1 MKAFSEYLSEQKIT
15 AADFENFI
23 TVAFNGG
30 PNKDKETP
38 IKSMEAYNAAK
49 PALNKIVNAL
59 KSEGFRG
66 RMQQTGRARGTLNP
80 NWMGSDTTPKA
91 DMIVGKSGISLKK
104 KGGSQLMSAKKDE
117 TLSTFY
123 AAVDFMNKESS
134 EATRLANKLSKVMK
148 EFAVPQKLGT
158 IGDFTLKAKKDY
170 IKTRG
175 AERQLADDYLTK
187 SNLFPKLTKEI
198 REFFEDNP
206 FFHKFF
212 IYEAATGA
220 YKFQPDPAAAA
231 DYIVAFDE
239 AGNTSIHRISNGY
252 GKPGKYINNLA
263 RDVSIRIS
271 WKTHSSRSQ
280 KTFPSFRADVR
291 ENASIKTFSEMYE
304 DFTKEL
310 TENWFTDAAKRVMGF
325 VGRVVSYLME
335 LASKGIS
342 AILSFFEYQPDNISV
357 SSVIIEDVYK
367 NSGLGAWFGKGGK
380 GGKSEGGWDRY
391 NEKGERVG
399 KCGDAPE
406 GAAYAACLSA
416 EKAKKL
422 GKEGIAAFVKLKRAA
437 QKKAGDAK
445 KGGEEKKGQK
455 PVFVK
460 TGVNESE
467 NEPTNPSL
475 WKKAIAKAK
484 QKFDVYPSAYANAW
498 ASKWYKEQ
506 GGGWRKATKESV
518 NECTTCEEVSY
529 AIIREEDGKKK
540 KVKLNDPFRT
550 PSGPKKFAVYVKND
564 KGNVVLVRFGD
575 PKMEI
580 KRDDPERR
588 KSFRARHGCDDP
600 GPKWKA
606 RYWACKTWEKGKTV
620 KDVVE

>member
-1 MKAFSEYLSEQKIT
+1 MKHFSDFLSEQKIT

-30 PNKDKETP
+30 PSKDKETP
-38 IKSMEAYNAAK
+38 IKSIEAYNAAK
-49 PALNKIVNAL
+49 PALNKIVKAL
-59 KSEGFRG
+59 KSAGFRG
-66 RMQQTGRARGTLNP
+66 TMQQTGRARGTLNP

-91 DMIVGKSGISLKK
+91 DMVVGKKGISLKK
-104 KGGSQLMSAKKDE
+104 KGGSQLMSAKRDE

-123 AAVDFMNKESS
+123 AAIDFMNTESS
-134 EATRLANKLSKVMK
+134 EATRLANRLSKVMQ

-170 IKTRG
+170 SKTKG
-175 AERQLADDYLTK
+175 AERKLADDYLSKTNMF
-187 SNLFPKLTKEI
+187 SKLTTEI
-198 REFFEDNP
+198 RNFFEDNP
-206 FFHKFF
+206 IFHKFF
-212 IYEAATGA
+212 VYEAATGA

-239 AGNTSIHRISNGY
+239 AGSTSVYQISNGY
-252 GKPGKYINNLA
+252 GKPGKYINTLA
-263 RDVSIRIS
+263 RGVSVRIS
-271 WKTHSSRSQ
+271 WKTHSSGSQ

-291 ENASIKTFSEMYE
+291 ENEMPMTFSEMYE
-304 DFTKEL
+304 EFTKEL
-310 TENWFTDAAKRVMGF
+310 AENWFTDAAKRVMGF
-325 VGRVVSYLME
+325 VKRVVSFLVE
-335 LASKGIS
+335 LAKKGIS
-342 AILSFFEYQPDNISV
+342 AILSFFEYQPDDISV
-357 SSVIIEDVYK
+357 SSMIIEDVYK

-422 GKEGIAAFVKLKRAA
+422 GKEGIAAFVKRKRAA

-460 TGVNESE
+460 TGVKEASE
-467 NEPTNPSL
+467 NEPTNPELYARVKS
-475 WKKAIAKAK
+475 IAKK
-484 QKFDVYPSAYANAW
+484 KFDVWPSAYGSAW
-498 ASKWYKEQ
+498 LAQEYTRR
-506 GGGWRKATKESV
+506 GGGWRKKT
-518 NECTTCEEVSY
+518 NECVVCEEQSY
-529 AIIREEDGKKK
+529 AIIREEDGKEK

-550 PSGPKKFAVYVKND
+550 PKGPKKFAVYVKND

-575 PKMEI
+575 SNMEI

-588 KSFRARHGCDDP
+588 KNFRARHNCDNP

-620 KDVVE
+620 KDIVG

>member
-1 MKAFSEYLSEQKIT
+1 MKHFSDFLSEQKIT

-30 PNKDKETP
+30 PSKDKETP
-38 IKSMEAYNAAK
+38 IKSIEAYNAAK
-49 PALNKIVNAL
+49 PALNKIVKAL
-59 KSEGFRG
+59 KSAGFRG
-66 RMQQTGRARGTLNP
+66 TMQQTGRARGTLNP

-91 DMIVGKSGISLKK
+91 DMVVGKKGISLKK
-104 KGGSQLMSAKKDE
+104 KGGSQLMSAKRDE

-123 AAVDFMNKESS
+123 AAIDFMNTESS
-134 EATRLANKLSKVMK
+134 EATRLANRLSKVMQ

-170 IKTRG
+170 SKTKG
-175 AERQLADDYLTK
+175 AERKLADDYLSKTNMF
-187 SNLFPKLTKEI
+187 SKLTTEI
-198 REFFEDNP
+198 RNFFEDNP
-206 FFHKFF
+206 IFHKFF
-212 IYEAATGA
+212 VYEAATGA

-239 AGNTSIHRISNGY
+239 AGSTSVYQISNGY
-252 GKPGKYINNLA
+252 GKPGKYINTLA
-263 RDVSIRIS
+263 RGVSVRIS
-271 WKTHSSRSQ
+271 WKTHSSGSQ

-291 ENASIKTFSEMYE
+291 ENEMPVTFSEMYE
-304 DFTKEL
+304 EFTKEL
-310 TENWFTDAAKRVMGF
+310 AENWFTDAAKRVMGF
-325 VGRVVSYLME
+325 VKRVVSFLVE
-335 LASKGIS
+335 LAKKGIS
-342 AILSFFEYQPDNISV
+342 AILSFFEYQPDDISV
-357 SSVIIEDVYK
+357 SSMIIEDVYK

-422 GKEGIAAFVKLKRAA
+422 GKEGIAAFVKRKRAA

-467 NEPTNPSL
+467 NEPTNPELYARVKS
-475 WKKAIAKAK
+475 IAKS
-484 QKFDVYPSAYANAW
+484 KFDVWPSAYGSAW
-498 ASKWYKEQ
+498 LAKEYKRR
-506 GGGWRKATKESV
+506 GGKWRKATKESV

-550 PSGPKKFAVYVKND
+550 PGGPKKFAVYVKND
-564 KGNVVLVRFGD
+564 KGNVVMVRFGD
-575 PKMEI
+575 PNLSI
-580 KRDDPERR
+580 KKHDPERR
-588 KSFRARHGCDDP
+588 KSFMARHKCSEKKDKTTPGYWSCWAWRTQNDPDD
-600 GPKWKA
+600 
-606 RYWACKTWEKGKTV
+606 
-620 KDVVE
+620 

>member
-1 MKAFSEYLSEQKIT
+1 MKHFSDFLSEQKIT

-38 IKSMEAYNAAK
+38 IKSIEAYNAAK
-49 PALNKIVNAL
+49 PALNKIVKAL
-59 KSEGFRG
+59 KSAGFRG
-66 RMQQTGRARGTLNP
+66 TMQQTGRARGTLNP

-91 DMIVGKSGISLKK
+91 DMIVGKKGISLKK
-104 KGGSQLMSAKKDE
+104 KGGSQLMSSKREE

-123 AAVDFMNKESS
+123 AALDFMNSESS
-134 EATRLANKLSKVMK
+134 EATRLANRLSKVMK

-158 IGDFTLKAKKDY
+158 IGDFTMKAKKDY
-170 IKTRG
+170 SKTRG
-175 AERQLADDYLTK
+175 AERKLADDYLKKTNMF
-187 SNLFPKLTKEI
+187 SKLTTEI

-206 FFHKFF
+206 IFHKFF
-212 IYEAATGA
+212 VYEAATGA

-239 AGNTSIHRISNGY
+239 SGSTSIHQISNGY
-252 GKPGKYINNLA
+252 GKPGKYVNNLV

-291 ENASIKTFSEMYE
+291 ENEMPTTFFEMYE

-325 VGRVVSYLME
+325 VKRVVSYLME

-342 AILSFFEYQPDNISV
+342 AILSFFEYQPDNVSV

-367 NSGLGAWFGKGGK
+367 DSGLGAWFGKGGK

-422 GKEGIAAFVKLKRAA
+422 GKEGIAAFVKRKRAA

-467 NEPTNPSL
+467 NEPTNPELYARVKS
-475 WKKAIAKAK
+475 IAKS
-484 QKFDVYPSAYANAW
+484 KFDVWPSAYGSAW
-498 ASKWYKEQ
+498 LAKEYKRR
-506 GGGWRKATKESV
+506 GGKWRK
-518 NECTTCEEVSY
+518 
-529 AIIREEDGKKK
+529 KK
-540 KVKLNDPFRT
+540 
-550 PSGPKKFAVYVKND
+550 
-564 KGNVVLVRFGD
+564 
-575 PKMEI
+575 
-580 KRDDPERR
+580 
-588 KSFRARHGCDDP
+588 
-600 GPKWKA
+600 
-606 RYWACKTWEKGKTV
+606 
-620 KDVVE
+620 